1 MSPPADDAVITAAKS
16 GDEGAW
22 RELYAALGG
31 RLVGWLRSQ
40 PTLDSALDAED
51 LASETWLTA
60 ARRVNEFN
68 GSTDDF
74 AGWIFVIARNLAL
87 NTGRRSIRRATTP
100 TPLDP
105 REFVTEQTTS
115 DEGAEVDSREWIRQ
129 LLDCLSSRERDVVAC
144 IDVAGLDVAT
154 TSRVL
159 GIGRSAVRVAHHRA
173 MKRLHAHLTASG
185 RPDRTSVGN

>member
-105 REFVTEQTTS
+105 RELVTEQTTT

-129 LLDCLSSRERDVVAC
+129 LLDMPEQPRTRRGRVHRRSRPRCRHHQPRTRHRPVGRAGGASPRDEA
-144 IDVAGLDVAT
+144 
-154 TSRVL
+154 SP
-159 GIGRSAVRVAHHRA
+159 RA
-173 MKRLHAHLTASG
+173 PDSG
-185 RPDRTSVGN
+185 RTA